1 MATTHF
7 ELLPTDWRTTS
18 SKLFAEALRH
28 ASPPVRD
35 EICRLY
41 GLKVVF
47 DGDGTRIDYDGQR
60 VGFGGFKTA
69 AGPVSFSIRPK
80 VDGLDVQALFDTINH
95 YKLTDKVVQFDN
107 GRESSVSEQEN
118 EFSWTYLLSL
128 FQDITD
134 FSAHNFLIF
143 NARTKITLRGGL
155 RGRAI
160 AKSLIMNNVTGKLGI
175 ECEVLDNLK
184 QRQYATLFLET
195 AKQVFRDLKSWNAI
209 IRRSDHAIDS
219 QMQSITAKFAPFADV
234 PFSLNLVRMLAHP
247 PYSYGVRPLL
257 DRCLQYWRWKG
268 IYAAQ
273 EGGQKGAFW
282 SVSIALN
289 RAFEVYAGHIL
300 EEALPS
306 FTKLEKDK
314 YGYDVSVDTADS
326 DSQELQRS
334 LEPDHIFVNKVE
346 PVAVI
351 AEVKYSTYYAPREH
365 VAQLISYMQYK
376 KFDDLVPRSRRG
388 VLVYPGSDYTISEIG
403 GFDNRLFLMTIPVA
417 RNFHIKPADLRQLG
431 PT

>member
-7 ELLPTDWRTTS
+7 ELAPSDWRTAS
-18 SKLFAEALRH
+18 SKLFAEALRK

-60 VGFGGFKTA
+60 VGFGGFKTV
-69 AGPVSFSIRPK
+69 AGPVSFSIQPK
-80 VDGLDVQALFDTINH
+80 VDGLDVQSLFDAIDH
-95 YKLTDKVVQFDN
+95 YELTDKVVQFDN

-118 EFSWTYLLSL
+118 ELSWTYLLSL
-128 FQDITD
+128 FQDIAD
-134 FSAHNFLIF
+134 FSAHNFLVF

-160 AKSLIMNNVTGKLGI
+160 AKSLIMNNVTGRLGI
-175 ECEVLDNLK
+175 DCEVLDNLK

-195 AKQVFRDLKSWNAI
+195 AKQVFRDLKSWHAI
-209 IRRSDHAIDS
+209 IRRSDHATAS
-219 QMQSITAKFAPFADV
+219 QMHSITAKFAPFADV

-257 DRCLQYWRWKG
+257 ERCLQYWRWKG

-273 EGGQKGAFW
+273 ESGQKGAFW

-300 EEALPS
+300 EQGLPN
-306 FTKLEKDK
+306 FTRLGKEK
-314 YGYDVSVDTADS
+314 YGYDVFLNSGS
-326 DSQELQRS
+326 SRSQKLQRAI
-334 LEPDHIFVNKVE
+334 EPDHIYVNKADKAAIV
-346 PVAVI
+346 
-351 AEVKYSTYYAPREH
+351 AEVKYSTNYAPREH
-365 VAQLISYMQYK
+365 VAQLISYMQYR
-376 KFDDLVPRSRRG
+376 KFDDLVPHPRVG
-388 VLVYPGSDYTISEIG
+388 LLVYPGSGYIVSEIM
-403 GFDNRLFLMTIPVA
+403 GFDNRLFLMIIPVE
-417 RNFHIKPADLRQLG
+417 RNFNIKPTDLLHLG